1 MEVDEELDEKF
12 VERYEKFLERA
23 KGLPLTR
30 HDRDRLQALCR
41 YYPHKVA
48 EFIGKSFEKS
58 RGKFLDLIEG
68 MAYTGSLSSE
78 FLARQANTHSENAR
92 KFTHAIDTW
101 NTAREVCLPNDNET
115 FNGLVVRHADLVN
128 F

>member
-12 VERYEKFLERA
+12 VEKYKKFLERA
-23 KGLPLTR
+23 SVLPLTR
-30 HDRDRLQALCR
+30 HDRDSLQSLCR

-48 EFIGKSFEKS
+48 DFIVKSLERH

-68 MAYTGSLSSE
+68 MAYSGPLSSE
-78 FLARQANTHSENAR
+78 FLFRQANTHSENAR
-92 KFTHAIDTW
+92 KFQYAIDTW
-101 NTAREVCLPNDNET
+101 NVTREVCLPGDEET
-115 FNGLVVRHADLVN
+115 FNAMVVRHADLVS